1 MPARSFGYP
10 LVFGYPQAGEGRI
23 HSNYLSRAC
32 RAVAHP
38 RVSAPDCEIRSNRA
52 NDRAGNPAVGSAA
65 PFHTIPPDRLVT
77 GPLYDWMDCVTRAFA

>member
-38 RVSAPDCEIRSNRA
+38 RVSAPDCEI
-52 NDRAGNPAVGSAA
+52 PAPSGE
-65 PFHTIPPDRLVT
+65 
-77 GPLYDWMDCVTRAFA
+77 